1 MKTQIL
7 EDDILSIDEYIK
19 NRDEIKKNI
28 SLIKKT
34 RRMQVGPHANFYFE
48 CYETML
54 YQIQEMIFIERGGKE
69 QLLDELNAYNPLVPK
84 GNELVT
90 TLMFEIPNEVKRK
103 DFLHTIGGIEEDIY
117 IEVNGEKIFAKPEGD
132 TERTNEKGKASS
144 VHFLHFY
151 FNENQ
156 ISLFKDLTTKAIIG
170 FSHSNYQ
177 HLAIFPNDV
186 RNSLIRDFS

>member
-1 MKTQIL
+1 MKTEIL

-28 SLIKKT
+28 STIKKS

-84 GNELVT
+84 GQELIT
-90 TLMFEIPNEVKRK
+90 TLMFEIPNEEKRRN
-103 DFLHTIGGIEEDIY
+103 FLHTIGGIEDNIY
-117 IEVNGEKIFAKPEGD
+117 IEVDGEKIFAKPEGD

-151 FNENQ
+151 FNEKQ
-156 ISLFKDLTTKAIIG
+156 ISLFKDLSIRSCIG
-170 FSHSNYQ
+170 FSHINYQ

-186 RNSLIRDFS
+186 RNSLLKDFS